1 MFYLLLT
8 SFIWAFS
15 FPLIGHTL
23 ASVDPYYQ
31 AAFRLLTAL
40 LVFLPF
46 LRVKHISLPVA
57 LKLCLI
63 GFVQYGLMYI
73 FYLKAYRHLAPHEVA
88 LFTIFTPF
96 YTALTHDLLTRRF
109 HPLFLATACLSIAGT
124 AIIKYTEFER
134 TDILNGILLVQASNL
149 CFAWGQIYYRKV
161 MQENPRLTNTGVFVF
176 LYAGAFTAPALWL
189 AFHPA
194 LLQASLQPSQFLV
207 LLYLGVVASG
217 LAFFLWNA
225 GARRVDVGAL
235 AIFNNLKIPLAIAV
249 SLLVFHE
256 KTDLPRLLIG
266 GGIVALA
273 LLLNEILN
281 ARRTTPSKQ

>member
-15 FPLIGHTL
+15 FPLIGHSL
-23 ASVDPYYQ
+23 ASVDSYYQ
-31 AAFRLLTAL
+31 AAFRLLASL

-46 LRVKHISLPVA
+46 LRVKNVSLPIA
-57 LKLCLI
+57 LKLGAI

-73 FYLKAYRHLAPHEVA
+73 FYLKAYRYLAPHEVA

-124 AIIKYTEFER
+124 AVIKYTELAR
-134 TDILNGILLVQASNL
+134 PGMLYGILLVQASNL
-149 CFAWGQIYYRKV
+149 CFAWGQIYYREV
-161 MQENPRLTNTGVFVF
+161 MRKNPRLTNTGVFAF
-176 LYAGAFTAPALWL
+176 LYAGAFIAPALWL
-189 AFHPA
+189 IFHPA
-194 LLQASLQPSQFLV
+194 LLQTTLQPSQFLV
-207 LLYLGVVASG
+207 LLYLGIVASG

-225 GARRVDVGAL
+225 GARRVDAGAL

-256 KTDLPRLLIG
+256 KANLPRLLIG
-266 GGIVALA
+266 GGLVVLA

-281 ARRTTPSKQ
+281 ARQQAASKM